1 MIDSKD
7 TDAYAQSAPAASQND
22 GDLLIKNGGDMV
34 DCSKLVLSVM
44 TECGGNGKTRASV
57 AYPRMKT
64 L

>member
-7 TDAYAQSAPAASQND
+7 TDAYAQSGPAASQND
-22 GDLLIKNGGDMV
+22 GHLLIKREGDMV
-34 DCSKLVLSVM
+34 DCSKLVLSDM
-44 TECGGNGKTRASV
+44 TECGGNIKTRATV